1 MQKELYSSHPF
12 RALQEE
18 LISFQDTLDG
28 VTCPAVLQSPR
39 LTLGSPIPYIRCL
52 LVNSDE

>member
-12 RALQEE
+12 RALPEE

-52 LVNSDE
+52 LVSGDE